1 MAMDPLTRKALEV
14 GRQEAQKVL
23 KRRSAALRRR
33 AAAVRKPRVV
43 RRAMRPTEVDERLRR
58 AVGGPATAGVLV
70 AEGDS
75 WFDYPFNDILSLLED
90 QHGYDVES
98 VAHKGDRVEEMA
110 YGGGQ
115 LDELTRRLE
124 KLLRQGIIP
133 RAILLSGGGNDVAGD
148 EFGMLLNHAGSA
160 ISGLNDQVV
169 TGVIDQRVRL
179 AYVTILNAVTH
190 VCQARLE
197 RTLPILVHGYDYP
210 VPDGRGFLGGWWFL
224 PGPWLEPGF
233 REKGFARLP
242 AAHHAGQA
250 ADRPLQRAA
259 PGRRRAERVPAR
271 DLRRPSRDA
280 LHRRR
285 LPDVVGQR
293 APSHAARLRA
303 RDAAIRRRAG
313 GAALRSGRASAPP
326 LDPVRL
332 PVLP

>member
-1 MAMDPLTRKALEV
+1 MAMDSLTRKALEV
-14 GRQEAQKVL
+14 GRQEARKVL

-33 AAAVRKPRVV
+33 ATAVRKPRVA
-43 RRAMRPTEVDERLRR
+43 RQAMRLPAVDERLRR

-124 KLLRQGIIP
+124 KLLRQGIMP

-242 AAHHAGQA
+242 QRITLAKQLIDRFNAQLRAVAALSAFPHVTFVDLRGTLSIG
-250 ADRPLQRAA
+250 ADYRTWWDNELHPARL
-259 PGRRRAERVPAR
+259 GFERVTQRFA
-271 DLRRPSRDA
+271 DA
-280 LHRRR
+280 L
-285 LPDVVGQR
+285 
-293 APSHAARLRA
+293 
-303 RDAAIRRRAG
+303 
-313 GAALRSGRASAPP
+313 AALP
-326 LDPVRL
+326 
-332 PVLP
+332 

>member
-14 GRQEAQKVL
+14 GRQEAEKAL

-33 AAAVRKPRVV
+33 AAAVRKPRVA
-43 RRAMRPTEVDERLRR
+43 RRPMPPAAVDERLRR
-58 AVGGPATAGVLV
+58 AVGSPATAGVLV

-75 WFDYPFNDILSLLED
+75 WFDYPFNDVLSLLED

-124 KLLRQGIIP
+124 KLLRQGVVP

-169 TGVIDQRVRL
+169 AGVIDQRVRL
-179 AYVTILNAVTH
+179 AYVTILNAVTL
-190 VCQARLE
+190 VCQARLGQA
-197 RTLPILVHGYDYP
+197 LPILVHGYDYP

-242 AAHHAGQA
+242 ERITLARQLIDRFNAQVKAVAALSAFPHVAYVDLRGTLSIG
-250 ADRPLQRAA
+250 ADYKTWWDNELHPTRL
-259 PGRRRAERVPAR
+259 GFERVTQRFA
-271 DLRRPSRDA
+271 DA
-280 LHRRR
+280 L
-285 LPDVVGQR
+285 
-293 APSHAARLRA
+293 
-303 RDAAIRRRAG
+303 
-313 GAALRSGRASAPP
+313 AALP
-326 LDPVRL
+326 
-332 PVLP
+332 

>member
-14 GRQEAQKVL
+14 GRQEAEKAL

-33 AAAVRKPRVV
+33 AAAVRKPRVA
-43 RRAMRPTEVDERLRR
+43 RRPVPPTAVDERLRR
-58 AVGGPATAGVLV
+58 AVGSPATAGVLV

-75 WFDYPFNDILSLLED
+75 WFDYPFNDVLSLLED

-124 KLLRQGIIP
+124 KLLRQGVVP

-148 EFGMLLNHAGSA
+148 EFGMLLNHATSA
-160 ISGLNDQVV
+160 IAGLNDQVV

-179 AYVTILNAVTH
+179 AYVTILNAITR
-190 VCQARLE
+190 VCQARLG
-197 RTLPILVHGYDYP
+197 RTLPILMHGYDYP

-242 AAHHAGQA
+242 VRITLAKELIDRFNAQLQA
-250 ADRPLQRAA
+250 VASLSVFPHVTYVDLRGTLSVGADYRTWWDNELHPTRV
-259 PGRRRAERVPAR
+259 GFERVTQRFA
-271 DLRRPSRDA
+271 DA
-280 LHRRR
+280 L
-285 LPDVVGQR
+285 
-293 APSHAARLRA
+293 
-303 RDAAIRRRAG
+303 
-313 GAALRSGRASAPP
+313 AALP
-326 LDPVRL
+326 
-332 PVLP
+332 

>member
-43 RRAMRPTEVDERLRR
+43 WRAMRPTEVDERLRR

-148 EFGMLLNHAGSA
+148 EFGMLLNHVGSA
-160 ISGLNDQVV
+160 ISGLNDQIV

-190 VCQARLE
+190 VCQVRLE

-242 AAHHAGQA
+242 ERITLAKQLIDRFNAQVRAVAALSAFPHVTFVDLRGTLSIG
-250 ADRPLQRAA
+250 ADYQTWWDNELHPTRL
-259 PGRRRAERVPAR
+259 GFERVTQRFA
-271 DLRRPSRDA
+271 DA
-280 LHRRR
+280 L
-285 LPDVVGQR
+285 
-293 APSHAARLRA
+293 
-303 RDAAIRRRAG
+303 
-313 GAALRSGRASAPP
+313 AALP
-326 LDPVRL
+326 
-332 PVLP
+332 